1 MRLTSAT
8 VARASAKR
16 PWQVV
21 IAWVVALVI
30 AMGLTVSLLG
40 DALTTDFSFT
50 DNPESEQ
57 AQTLIQ
63 ELRGDTTIPELVIVT
78 SESSTVQDPA
88 YVAYVTELQ
97 ATLSELIG
105 EPDTN
110 VIAVGSYL
118 TQSGPVSE
126 DGQTALLPVI
136 IQTESFGILQEVAG
150 LMHEKIAEI
159 EVPEGFEVH
168 VFGQGTLNEDF
179 TALAEEGLQRGETI
193 GIVIALIILIIVFG
207 AVVAAVVPII
217 LAIVAI
223 IIAFGLTALIGQAV
237 ELSFFVTNMITMI
250 GLAVGIDYSLFIVSR
265 FREERLK
272 GYEKIDA
279 IERAGGTASRAVFF
293 SGLIVVLAL
302 SAMLFV
308 PASIFISL
316 GLGAISVVIAAVA
329 AALTLLP
336 AVLSLLGDNVNR
348 LRVRKQ
354 PTDPERRG
362 TIWDRIAQAVMGR
375 PWLSLILSTV
385 ILVFFASFFFRLDA
399 GFAGVTTLPDETP
412 SKQAYN
418 ALTAAGIPPGEG
430 APVEIVINGE
440 ITPEV
445 EAAMAEL
452 QAEMAAIEFERDGQT
467 IPLFDTSTVQIGEAG
482 EVAVVS
488 AALNAD
494 FQADVSTDAVVTL
507 RSVIIPAAF
516 ADLDIP
522 VLVGGGAAFNV
533 DFFDDARGAQP
544 IVFLWVLGLS
554 FLLLLVI
561 FRSVVIPITSIL
573 MNLLSVGAA
582 YGILVL
588 VFQNGEGN
596 EPLFGLF
603 AQVDAIEAWLPLM
616 LFSILFGLSM
626 DYQIFILSRIK
637 ERWDETGDNT
647 ESVAHGLRT
656 TGAIITGA
664 ALIMVAVFGGFALG
678 DLAGLQQMGFGLA
691 IAVFVDAFI
700 VRTILVPSTMKILGK
715 WNWYLPGWLEWMPK
729 FSFEAG
735 PGEPTSAPAAAG
747 AEDSDS

>member
-1 MRLTSAT
+1 
-8 VARASAKR
+8 
-16 PWQVV
+16 
-21 IAWVVALVI
+21 
-30 AMGLTVSLLG
+30 LLG

-78 SESSTVQDPA
+78 SESSTVGDEA
-88 YVAYVTELQ
+88 YDAYVTELQ
-97 ATLSELIG
+97 ATLGELI
-105 EPDTN
+105 EEVTE
-110 VIAVGSYL
+110 VIFVGSYL
-118 TQSGPVSE
+118 TESGPVSE
-126 DGQTALLPVI
+126 DGRTALLPVM
-136 IQTESFGILQEVAG
+136 IQTESFSVLQEVAG
-150 LMHEKIAEI
+150 EIHEKIDET
-159 EVPEGFEVH
+159 EVPAGFRVLA
-168 VFGQGTLNEDF
+168 FGSGTMNEDF
-179 TALAEEGLQRGETI
+179 TVLAEEGLQRGETI
-193 GIVIALIILIIVFG
+193 GIVIALIILIVVFG

-223 IIAFGLTALIGQAV
+223 IVAFGLTALIGQAM

-265 FREERLK
+265 FREERLL
-272 GYEKIDA
+272 GFEKIDA

-316 GLGAISVVIAAVA
+316 GLGSISVVIAAVFG
-329 AALTLLP
+329 ALTLLP

-348 LRVRKQ
+348 LRVRK
-354 PTDPERRG
+354 PATDPERRG
-362 TIWDRIAQAVMGR
+362 TIWDRIAHAVMDR
-375 PWLSLILSTV
+375 PWISLIASVAVL
-385 ILVFFASFFFRLDA
+385 LFFASFVFRLDA
-399 GFAGVTTLPDETP
+399 GFAGVTTMPDETR
-412 SKQAYN
+412 SKQAYD
-418 ALTAAGIPPGEG
+418 ALTEAGIPPGEG
-430 APVEIVINGE
+430 APIQVVIDGE

-445 EAAMAEL
+445 EAAMADL
-452 QAEMAAIEFERDGQT
+452 QTQMGAMEFERDGEMV
-467 IPLFDTSTVQIGEAG
+467 PLFGPAEVQISEAG
-482 EVAVVS
+482 TVALVS

-494 FQADVSTDAVVTL
+494 FQAEPSTDAVVEL
-507 RSVIIPAAF
+507 RTVIVPATF
-516 ADLDIP
+516 EGLEIP

-533 DFFDDARGAQP
+533 DFFDDAKGAQP
-544 IVFLWVLGLS
+544 VVFAWVLGLS
-554 FLLLLVI
+554 FLLLLLI

-588 VFQNGEGN
+588 VFQNGEGS
-596 EPLFGLF
+596 EPLLGLF

-637 ERWDETGDNT
+637 ERHDQTGDNT

-691 IAVFVDAFI
+691 IAIFVDAFV

-735 PGEPTSAPAAAG
+735 PGEPPAAEPVR
-747 AEDSDS
+747 AEVEDPAP